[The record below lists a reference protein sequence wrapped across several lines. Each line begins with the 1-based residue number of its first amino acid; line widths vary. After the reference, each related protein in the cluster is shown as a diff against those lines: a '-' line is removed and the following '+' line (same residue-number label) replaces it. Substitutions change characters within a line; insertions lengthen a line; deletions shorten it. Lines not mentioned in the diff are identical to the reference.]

1 MDTYIIPF
9 RSKEAGLRG
18 LETHEQNKTKTE
30 EALSWA
36 QTSTCIP
43 TLKTQGSLPQVT
55 ASTLETPGFHLP
67 DAYHS
72 RGKHCPNILGLP
84 LPGTNR
90 DLGSLSLALL
100 LPAPAVLAGVTGDS
114 WARGL
119 TWA

>member
-1 MDTYIIPF
+1 MNTYIIPF

-18 LETHEQNKTKTE
+18 LETHEQSKTKTE

-43 TLKTQGSLPQVT
+43 TLKTQCSLPQVT
-55 ASTLETPGFHLP
+55 ASTLETPGLHLP
-67 DAYHS
+67 DA
-72 RGKHCPNILGLP
+72 
-84 LPGTNR
+84 PGTNR